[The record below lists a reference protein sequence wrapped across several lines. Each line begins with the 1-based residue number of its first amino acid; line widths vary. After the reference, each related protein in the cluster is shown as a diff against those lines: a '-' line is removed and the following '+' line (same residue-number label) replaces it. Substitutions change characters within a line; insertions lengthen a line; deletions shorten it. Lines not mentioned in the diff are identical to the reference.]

1 MWREEWTWPVKEA
14 LRAERMDSR
23 EVSPFT
29 SIPAAA
35 RAAAASSADML
46 SIPASAIASSDA
58 ATPGSLRPSRSFY
71 RRLIQA
77 AGGASASRAVR
88 ALANRR
94 HVLAT
99 NLKKTVYLTVS
110 CTVCMAVLY
119 IPRWRRTVRR
129 GAQNVSKTLE
139 GLTAWKLWAMRL
151 TY

>member
-1 MWREEWTWPVKEA
+1 MKEA

-94 HVLAT
+94 HVHC
-99 NLKKTVYLTVS
+99 NEFKKNCVLDRILHRVHGHTVHTE
-110 CTVCMAVLY
+110 MAANCVAWSTE
-119 IPRWRRTVRR
+119 RVQNVRR
-129 GAQNVSKTLE
+129 PHSLE
-139 GLTAWKLWAMRL
+139 VVGNAAYVLNS
-151 TY
+151 